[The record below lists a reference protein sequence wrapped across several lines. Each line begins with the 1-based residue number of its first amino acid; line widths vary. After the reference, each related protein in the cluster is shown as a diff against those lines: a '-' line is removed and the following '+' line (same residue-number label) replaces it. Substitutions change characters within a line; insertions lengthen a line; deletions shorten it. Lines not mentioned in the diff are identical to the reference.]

1 MISLFGSKI
10 MAKTVST
17 VYLYKPANRF
27 SIRLLKWTAW
37 VNRFTQ
43 MNQTQCPIR
52 SKSRLSFSEVMN
64 KLLFIT
70 FVCVCIYRYKLII
83 YGLFMLYSL
92 HIWNRNIISF
102 LYCKHKT
109 HSSCI
114 CIFFNIILFFV
125 RLECP
130 PLSYSLTTNLSN

>member
-1 MISLFGSKI
+1 MGVKLWRKQLAQFTYTNRRIVFQS
-10 MAKTVST
+10 
-17 VYLYKPANRF
+17 VYWNEPHEWTD
-27 SIRLLKWTAW
+27 SLKWIKLNAQSE
-37 VNRFTQ
+37 V
-43 MNQTQCPIR
+43 

-114 CIFFNIILFFV
+114 CIFFNMILFFV